1 MINSKTSSN
10 RLCEES
16 PRTKVS
22 LGLRG
27 GIPYLLIYLFQ
38 NFLQLRTVLLFLVL
52 NWFLIIVEKGRYVRT
67 FGIVYCAKSL

>member
-1 MINSKTSSN
+1 MINSETNSN

-16 PRTKVS
+16 PEAKVS

-67 FGIVYCAKSL
+67 LGIVYVAKSL

>member
-1 MINSKTSSN
+1 MINSETNSN

-16 PRTKVS
+16 PEAKVS

-38 NFLQLRTVLLFLVL
+38 NFLQLRTVLLFPVL

-67 FGIVYCAKSL
+67 LGIVYVAKSL